1 MKKRILV
8 TYFSA
13 SGETREK
20 AKVLSSILGADIH
33 EITPKEKYSD
43 EDLNWR
49 DKHSRST
56 VEMDDEN
63 CRPEIVADDL
73 KLENFDIVFI
83 GYPIWWYVEPRIIE
97 TFIESHDF
105 TNKIIV
111 PFATSGGSGID
122 KSVKHLRSLYP
133 NLRIESGLLLNYRV
147 SKDDILKKV
156 EELD

>member
-1 MKKRILV
+1 M
-8 TYFSA
+8 
-13 SGETREK
+13 E
-20 AKVLSSILGADIH
+20 
-33 EITPKEKYSD
+33 
-43 EDLNWR
+43 
-49 DKHSRST
+49 
-56 VEMDDEN
+56 DEN
-63 CRPEIVADDL
+63 SRPEIVADDL

-105 TNKIIV
+105 TNKTIV

-133 NLRIESGLLLNYRV
+133 NLRIENGLLLNYIV